1 MQRKHS
7 ILVPVD
13 GSIPSLRALDE
24 GILLAKKLNYSL
36 ECMYVVESVRVLDY
50 GVMQSVK
57 HDLFEKGA
65 KILATAKRKASK
77 NGVKYKEK
85 ITMGDPNHIIVAYAK
100 QIKPGIIVIGSRGL
114 GGPKE
119 LFLGSVSNYVVHK
132 SQFPVLVIK

>member
-13 GSIPSLRALDE
+13 GSTPSLRALDE
-24 GILLAKKLNYSL
+24 GISLAKKLNYSL
-36 ECMYVVESVRVLDY
+36 ECMYVVEPVRVLDY

-65 KILATAKRKASK
+65 KILATAKRKASQK
-77 NGVKYKEK
+77 GVKYKEK